1 MNVTAFY
8 KEGWKEDLGN
18 YWPVSLASVLGMLM
32 EQITLSAITWY
43 VQDKHQSGQSAWGKE
58 WQVLLDLPGLLL

>member
-1 MNVTAFY
+1 MTAFY

-32 EQITLSAITWY
+32 EQ
-43 VQDKHQSGQSAWGKE
+43 
-58 WQVLLDLPGLLL
+58 LP